1 MDCYVY
7 YKAKTADEKNVIEA
21 FQRLRSTLESLG
33 TLGSAGLTPSLQR
46 RPESKEEAHTWME
59 IYHDIPTDFCKLIES
74 PLRDSGLLELTLGA
88 RHMEYFIPV

>member
-7 YKAKTADEKNVIEA
+7 YKAKTADEKNVVEA
-21 FQRLRSTLESLG
+21 FQRLRLTFES
-33 TLGSAGLTPSLQR
+33 LGSAGLAPSLQR

-59 IYHDIPTDFCKLIES
+59 IYHDIPTDFCKLIEG
-74 PLRDSGLLELTLGA
+74 PLHNSGLLELTLGS